1 MDIENLQG
9 KQENQLRERHHW
21 AIQNLRGIQQVR
33 SNFNLFC
40 NVIKLLKL
48 NFHLPFSQYT
58 ILYLAFVYI
67 IYIAT
72 NFIPLIKN

>member
-21 AIQNLRGIQQVR
+21 AIQNLRGIQQVK

-40 NVIKLLKL
+40 NIIKLLKL

-58 ILYLAFVYI
+58 ILYLAFVDI